1 MVNNNAN
8 RALSQATTLS
18 LFDQCASRAVGTFCS
33 GLSVV
38 VLAPLAQK
46 LLAGALATQVANPTV
61 CAVVATTAIGA
72 FAPSGLNAAHQAG
85 QALWGWTKWTAA
97 QSCSYAGLWNRAAAQ
112 QNAAPV
118 QVQEIE
124 LDEVEEDAVLV
135 NKPLADA
142 VENLRDQAEEAA
154 EELDAALEEA
164 TDLNDE
170 VRKLFNEEHNE

>member
-1 MVNNNAN
+1 MLNNNVN
-8 RALSQATTLS
+8 QALSQATTLS
-18 LFDQCASRAVGTFCS
+18 LIDQCASRAVGTFCS

-118 QVQEIE
+118 QEIAM
-124 LDEVEEDAVLV
+124 VEEDDAVLIGG
-135 NKPLADA
+135 DA
-142 VENLRDQAEEAA
+142 VAHLDEAEEVM
-154 EELDAALEEA
+154 EELQENMEEA
-164 TDLNDE
+164 VADQEEINRLAGDLFE
-170 VRKLFNEEHNE
+170 VRE